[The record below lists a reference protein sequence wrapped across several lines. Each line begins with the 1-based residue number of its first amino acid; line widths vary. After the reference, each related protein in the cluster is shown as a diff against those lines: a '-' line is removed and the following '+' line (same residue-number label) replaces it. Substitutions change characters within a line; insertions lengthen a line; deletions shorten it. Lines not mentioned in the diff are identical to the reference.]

1 MSGRAVT
8 EIKLAPTRVAV
19 HERGPVQIGQVM
31 PAILERYGLDTP
43 PVRRKL
49 RREIERQAV
58 WLGQNSLAELA
69 EVG

>member
-1 MSGRAVT
+1 
-8 EIKLAPTRVAV
+8 
-19 HERGPVQIGQVM
+19 M
-31 PAILERYGLDTP
+31 PATLERYGLDTP
-43 PVRRKL
+43 PVRRKS